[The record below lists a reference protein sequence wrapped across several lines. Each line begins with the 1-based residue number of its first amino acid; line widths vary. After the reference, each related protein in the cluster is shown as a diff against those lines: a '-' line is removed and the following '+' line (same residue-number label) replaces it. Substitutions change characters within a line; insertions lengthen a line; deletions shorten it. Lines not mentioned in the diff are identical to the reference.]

1 MGGNDGEP
9 NHREGMTDEIIDTVL
24 STVDMQEVLER
35 TGGILRRHFGETRV
49 SIHRLVDP
57 EPDLIEIVYVYDPKV
72 PQEGVGRRVP
82 IAGSVCGEAVT
93 KRQTV
98 VAVDL
103 GGSLERYHE
112 ARFLAPLGYQA
123 LAAIPLIVEDVVLGT
138 LDLAQGPDS
147 GLLGSRLADAEQV
160 ARLLAIALNNSLM
173 VDEVRR
179 LNRLLDR
186 ENTTLKREIH
196 RTRKDQRYIAS
207 SPIMR
212 EVMRNVEL
220 VAPEDMTVLIR
231 GETGTGKEGLARAL
245 HERSL
250 RRAGPFVVVN
260 LAAIPE
266 SLIESELFGHE
277 KGAFTGA
284 ASRREGF
291 FETAAGGTLFLDEV
305 GDASLPL
312 QVRLMRALQ
321 EHEITRVGSSVAIPV
336 DVRVVAATNRP
347 LEDMVRHGTFRSDLY
362 YRLNIFP
369 ITLPPLRERP
379 GDVRRLA
386 GHFLRRQGAAAD
398 KLTEAALEALE
409 RHPFPGNVR
418 ELENT
423 LERAMILAGSDPI
436 GLEHVGVARPDR
448 AGTGGQAGT
457 PGWVPEIPAEG
468 LSLEV
473 LERELILKAL
483 ERARGNKSQA
493 ARLLG
498 LTRRTLYSRMERH
511 GLRRPGEGDAAPE
524 NDDDAPPG
532 AGEERS

>member
-1 MGGNDGEP
+1 MGEGDRELTV
-9 NHREGMTDEIIDTVL
+9 REGMIDEVIDTVL
-24 STVDMQEVLER
+24 STVDMQQVLER
-35 TGGILRRHFGETRV
+35 TGAILRRHFGETRV
-49 SIHRLVDP
+49 SIHRLVDD
-57 EPDLIEIVYVYDPKV
+57 EPDQIEIVFVYDPKI

-93 KRQTV
+93 TRRTV

-103 GGSLERYHE
+103 AGSLERYQE
-112 ARFLAPLGYQA
+112 ARFLAPLGYRA
-123 LAAIPLIVEDVVLGT
+123 LAAIPLIVEDAVLGT
-138 LDLAQGPDS
+138 LDLAQGPGSD
-147 GLLGSRLADAEQV
+147 LLGSRLADTEQV

-186 ENTTLKREIH
+186 ENAALKREIH
-196 RTRKDQRYIAS
+196 RAREGRRYIAE

-220 VAPEDMTVLIR
+220 VAAADMTVLIR

-245 HERSL
+245 HERSP

-266 SLIESELFGHE
+266 TLIESELFGHE

-305 GDASLPL
+305 GDAALPL

-321 EHEITRVGSSVAIPV
+321 EHEITRVGSSVATPV

-347 LEDMVRHGTFRSDLY
+347 LEDMVRQGTFRSDLY

-369 ITLPPLRERP
+369 ITLPPLRERREDIRP
-379 GDVRRLA
+379 LVEHLVARYATELHRRPPA
-386 GHFLRRQGAAAD
+386 IAPAD
-398 KLTEAALEALE
+398 LERLEAYDW
-409 RHPFPGNVR
+409 PGNVR
-418 ELENT
+418 ELESAILRALLLSQGPW
-423 LERAMILAGSDPI
+423 LELPALPGAVAVPRPAPERPGAEVATFAAGM
-436 GLEHVGVARPDR
+436 R
-448 AGTGGQAGT
+448 
-457 PGWVPEIPAEG
+457 
-468 LSLEV
+468 SL
-473 LERELILKAL
+473 LTRAL
-483 ERARGNKSQA
+483 EAAGGRIYGPRGA
-493 ARLLG
+493 AALLG
-498 LTRRTLYSRMERH
+498 LKPSTLQ
-511 GLRRPGEGDAAPE
+511 GKLRRFKVDVSAV
-524 NDDDAPPG
+524 
-532 AGEERS
+532 RSRHR

>member
-1 MGGNDGEP
+1 MGIHPHVGEVDRELTV
-9 NHREGMTDEIIDTVL
+9 REGMTDEVIDTVL
-24 STVDMQEVLER
+24 STVDMQQVLER

-250 RRAGPFVVVN
+250 RRARPFVVVN

-277 KGAFTGA
+277 RGAFTGA
-284 ASRREGF
+284 TGRREGF

-369 ITLPPLRERP
+369 ITLPPLRERREDIRP
-379 GDVRRLA
+379 LVEYLVARYATDLHRRPPA
-386 GHFLRRQGAAAD
+386 IAPAD
-398 KLTEAALEALE
+398 MARLEAYDW
-409 RHPFPGNVR
+409 PGNVR
-418 ELENT
+418 ELESAVMRAFILSRGPW
-423 LERAMILAGSDPI
+423 LELPALPRVGAPPPATARDPAAGLARFDDAVRALLTRA
-436 GLEHVGVARPDR
+436 LEA
-448 AGTGGQAGT
+448 TGGRIYG
-457 PGWVPEIPAEG
+457 P
-468 LSLEV
+468 
-473 LERELILKAL
+473 
-483 ERARGNKSQA
+483 RGA
-493 ARLLG
+493 AALLG
-498 LTRRTLYSRMERH
+498 LKPSTLQ
-511 GLRRPGEGDAAPE
+511 GKLRRFKVEVSAV
-524 NDDDAPPG
+524 
-532 AGEERS
+532 RSRGR